1 MIIPIFAGPTYGNET
16 MNFLSIENLTKSYGE
31 RMIFADLTF
40 GIDQGQKVAIVAKNG
55 SGKTTMMRCIMG
67 LEPVDSGKVTFRK
80 DIRVAFMEQT
90 ENMRED
96 QTILESIFD
105 HDLPELKLIKEY
117 NIAVAK
123 NDEAKLEELY
133 QSITELNAWDT
144 EVRVQ
149 QILSV
154 LKLDDMDKRIS
165 ELSGGQKKR
174 VALAKVLLSDADF
187 LILDEPTNH
196 LDLDMIEWLEQYL
209 SSSKSTILMVTHDR
223 YFLEVVCD
231 TILELAD
238 QTIYRYKGNFSY
250 YLEKK
255 AERQEQTQSTI
266 EKAKNTFRKE
276 LDWIRRQ
283 PKARGVKQKARV
295 DAFQD
300 VKKVA
305 SQRLDE
311 DELELPVKM
320 ERLGSKIVEFH
331 KVSKA
336 YPNRVIL
343 NDFTYNVQRQ
353 ERLGIVGNN
362 GTGKTTFLKML
373 VGQEETD
380 KGKIVIGETVVFGYY
395 SQDLIKVKDDFK
407 VIDVVREVA
416 EYIPLEKGRQLSAAQ
431 LLERFLFPRDMHYQ
445 FVHKLSGGEK
455 RRLKLLRVLMSNP
468 NFLILDEPTN
478 DLDIFAMSV
487 LEEYLRQFQG
497 CLIVVSHDRYFMD
510 KMVDHLFVFEGQG
523 ELKDIVG
530 NYTVFRQQQLDKK
543 RGVKQNIT
551 KEEPEIKEKIISP
564 STVDTKKRK
573 LTFKEKEEYET
584 IERRLPELE
593 NSKEELTQALSSGSL
608 SNELL
613 MKNGEELGKVVEEI
627 DALTERWIELA
638 EFI

>member
-1 MIIPIFAGPTYGNET
+1 

-55 SGKTTMMRCIMG
+55 SGKTTMMRCIMAM
-67 LEPVDSGKVTFRK
+67 EPVDSGKVTFRK

-154 LKLDDMDKRIS
+154 LKLEDMDKRIS

-196 LDLDMIEWLEQYL
+196 LDLDMIEWLENYL

-331 KVSKA
+331 KVSKS

-343 NDFTYNVQRQ
+343 NDFSYNVQRQ

-362 GTGKTTFLKML
+362 GSGKTTFLKML
-373 VGQEETD
+373 VGQEAVD
-380 KGKIVIGETVVFGYY
+380 KGKIILGETVVFGYY
-395 SQDLIKVKDDFK
+395 SQDLIKVNDDFK

-416 EYIPLEKGRQLSAAQ
+416 EYIPLEKGRQMSAAQ

-543 RGVKQNIT
+543 RGLKQNIT
-551 KEEPEIKEKIISP
+551 KEEPVIKEKTISP
-564 STVDTKKRK
+564 STVESKKRK
-573 LTFKEKEEYET
+573 LSFKEKEEYDI

-593 NSKEELTQALSSGSL
+593 KTKEELTLTLSSGEL
-608 SNELL
+608 SNDEL
-613 MKNGEELGKVVEEI
+613 MKNGTALGKVVEEI

-638 EFI
+638 EFV